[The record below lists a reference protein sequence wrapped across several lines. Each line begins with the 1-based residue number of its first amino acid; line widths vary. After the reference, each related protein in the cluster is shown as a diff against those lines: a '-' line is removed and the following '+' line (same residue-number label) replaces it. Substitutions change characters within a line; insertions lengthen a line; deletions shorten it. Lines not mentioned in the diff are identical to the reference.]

1 MITFRVFD
9 SASTMLTTATITKPS
24 AVKKI
29 ARRISNLS
37 QLWLWSEIWL
47 GRPSY

>member
-9 SASTMLTTATITKPS
+9 SASTMLTAATITKPS
-24 AVKKI
+24 PVEKI

-37 QLWLWSEIWL
+37 QLWLWRGIWL
-47 GRPSY
+47 GQPAC